1 MKDIRLYN
9 VIFPLWFFLFLP
21 PVILITLIGNFVID
35 SLVVIACFFIFKL
48 ADIQKSLTEFYKG
61 SILKVWILGFLADII
76 GASILFILGILN
88 PLELPTDLITGIN
101 YDPFSNPAAVA
112 VITIAM
118 LVSAVFIFMFNYRIT
133 FSKQID
139 DKKLRAKVAITVA
152 LITMPWTFLLPTKW
166 FY

>member
-1 MKDIRLYN
+1 LKDIKLYN
-9 VIFPLWFFLFLP
+9 LIFPLWFVLFLP
-21 PVILITLIGNFVID
+21 PVIFITLVGNFVID

-76 GASILFILGILN
+76 GASILFILGMID
-88 PLELPTDLITGIN
+88 PLELPNDMIRGIN
-101 YDPFSNPAAVA
+101 YDPFSSPAAVA

-118 LVSAVFIFMFNYRIT
+118 LVSAVFIFMFNYKIT
-133 FSKQID
+133 FSKQIN
-139 DKKLRAKVAITVA
+139 DKKLRAKVAIAIA

>member
-9 VIFPLWFFLFLP
+9 VIFPLWFFLFLS

-35 SLVVIACFFIFKL
+35 SLVVVACFFIFKL

>member
-1 MKDIRLYN
+1 MKDIKLYN
-9 VIFPLWFFLFLP
+9 VFFQLWFVLFLP
-21 PVILITLIGNFVID
+21 PVILITLVGNFVID
-35 SLVVIACFFIFKL
+35 SLVVVACFFIFKL

>member
-35 SLVVIACFFIFKL
+35 SLVVVACFFIFKL

-76 GASILFILGILN
+76 VASILFILGILY
-88 PLELPTDLITGIN
+88 PLELPTDVITGIN

>member
-35 SLVVIACFFIFKL
+35 SLVVVACFFIFKL

-76 GASILFILGILN
+76 GASILFILGILY
-88 PLELPTDLITGIN
+88 PLELPTDVITGIN

>member
-35 SLVVIACFFIFKL
+35 SLVVVACFFIFKL

>member
-1 MKDIRLYN
+1 MKDIKLYN
-9 VIFPLWFFLFLP
+9 VIFPLWFVLFLP
-21 PVILITLIGNFVID
+21 PVILITLVGNFVID

-61 SILKVWILGFLADII
+61 SILKVWIFGFLADII
-76 GASILFILGILN
+76 GASILFIIGILE
-88 PLELPTDLITGIN
+88 PLELPIDVITGIN
-101 YDPFSNPAAVA
+101 YDPFSNLAAVA
-112 VITIAM
+112 VITIAT

-133 FSKQID
+133 FAKQIND
-139 DKKLRAKVAITVA
+139 QKLKAKVAIAVA